1 MKAKQCKLALLVA
14 VLLSGVLASCHG
26 NGPDPVTP
34 ENKYFVQN
42 NTKDTIWVEYTLVP
56 ELNIFDSKNN
66 SEQQTIAPGVKTQLI
81 CSKGNIDY
89 QDTPSLTFTHV
100 VVKDKSNII
109 IHEQNPVEDIQWT
122 CEKQQKDVGYI
133 VTSFYWTLSI
143 NE

>member
-1 MKAKQCKLALLVA
+1 MKKQFKLTLLVV
-14 VLLSGVLASCHG
+14 VLLSGVLVSCHG

-42 NTKDTIWVEYTLVP
+42 NTNDTIRVEYTLIP
-56 ELNIFDSKNN
+56 ELNIIDSLN
-66 SEQQTIAPGVKTQLI
+66 SPEQQVVAPGAKTQLMY
-81 CSKGNIDY
+81 SKGNIDY

-109 IHEQNPVEDIQWT
+109 IHEQNPVEDNLWT
-122 CEKQQKDVGYI
+122 CEKQQKDVGYV
-133 VTSFYWTLSI
+133 VTSYFWTLSI